1 MIGDTLRAEREK
13 QNLTIKDIEK
23 GTSIRSL
30 YIDCIEKGSISS
42 SPEKYIPKGLSAI
55 MPIS

>member
-23 GTSIRSL
+23 GQAFVL
-30 YIDCIEKGSISS
+30 YI
-42 SPEKYIPKGLSAI
+42 
-55 MPIS
+55 